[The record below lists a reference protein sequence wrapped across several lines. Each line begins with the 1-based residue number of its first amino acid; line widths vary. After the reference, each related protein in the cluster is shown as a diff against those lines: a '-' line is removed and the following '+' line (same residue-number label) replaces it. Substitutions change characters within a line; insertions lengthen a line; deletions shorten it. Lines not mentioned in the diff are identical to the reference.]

1 MDVSRA
7 RKEIRLPPKTG
18 VPLSISGSLTIPIVF
33 RLGPHTKECPIP
45 SGRFIIRASY
55 EATPESHLQALIER
69 DRQAAARNPTTTETP
84 NMISKHRIL
93 GITAILCGASLTPL
107 LAQSGSPA
115 VATGQ
120 REILLQT
127 TQSWNGKPY
136 THYPTGQPQLTT
148 LMVTIAPHTALPWH
162 THPFPN
168 SVYVLSG
175 TLTLH
180 DRDSG
185 KTLVVHQGQAVG
197 ESVDDVHRGESGD
210 EPTVLLITYAGTP
223 GVPTSVP
230 AKGEKAEY

>member
-1 MDVSRA
+1 M
-7 RKEIRLPPKTG
+7 
-18 VPLSISGSLTIPIVF
+18 
-33 RLGPHTKECPIP
+33 
-45 SGRFIIRASY
+45 
-55 EATPESHLQALIER
+55 
-69 DRQAAARNPTTTETP
+69 ETSD
-84 NMISKHRIL
+84 MISKYRIFAK
-93 GITAILCGASLTPL
+93 TAMLCGASLTVI
-107 LAQSGSPA
+107 LAQNGTPN
-115 VATGQ
+115 VAGGH
-120 REILLQT
+120 RDILLQT

-148 LMVTIAPHTALPWH
+148 IKLTIAPHTALPWH

-168 SVYVLSG
+168 VVYVLSG